1 MQWTGP
7 CSRKAK
13 MALLEASAWPAAR
26 QELRVDS
33 DIGALMPGMDFTSKK
48 VPALMASS
56 RTGMVS

>member
-1 MQWTGP
+1 
-7 CSRKAK
+7 